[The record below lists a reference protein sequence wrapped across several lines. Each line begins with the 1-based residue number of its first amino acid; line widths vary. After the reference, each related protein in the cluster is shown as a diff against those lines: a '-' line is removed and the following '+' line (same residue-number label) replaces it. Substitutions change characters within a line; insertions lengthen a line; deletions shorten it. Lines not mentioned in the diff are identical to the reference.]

1 MFIIIGVKVET
12 VEGLVM
18 PLRIMVKDFVST
30 NVILDSFT
38 KLFIFEVMVQLMEL
52 LDEQVRVEMVKC

>member
-18 PLRIMVKDFVST
+18 PLRIMVKDLVST